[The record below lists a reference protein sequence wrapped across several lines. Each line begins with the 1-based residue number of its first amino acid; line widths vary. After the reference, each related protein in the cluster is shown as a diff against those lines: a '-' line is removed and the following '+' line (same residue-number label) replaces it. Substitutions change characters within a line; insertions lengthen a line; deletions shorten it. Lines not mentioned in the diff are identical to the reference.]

1 MAGDDNPGGAIS
13 LQPSHRPEPR
23 LEAPVVGLEP
33 VVGMGLRVM
42 EGRRG
47 ASLLYKR
54 EDARDLAEI
63 SGLADAGWIDTAWIN
78 TGSEGLD
85 APSHFILGIGS
96 AHRGGI
102 RSRVFCGDGDCLPAI
117 VG

>member
-1 MAGDDNPGGAIS
+1 MVTSAGEIRVRSIA
-13 LQPSHRPEPR
+13 R
-23 LEAPVVGLEP
+23 AKK
-33 VVGMGLRVM
+33 LRA
-42 EGRRG
+42 